1 MYRENNIKKIR
12 EEKNVTAKQIAEYL
26 GITMQAVNQY
36 EKGLRSPS
44 LITLVKI
51 SEFLEVPIDKL
62 IGSQLTYMQKVL
74 REILKN
80 RDFSIDHFA
89 DEINVPRLELRAL
102 YNNETGVTRPTVFKV
117 LNYVGIKDPNRI
129 AEIAKSDM
137 ELNILFNNKITSYFF
152 DDNTEFMNQIIEDK
166 NSLDKLKKALI
177 ENKLKKAAETEKKKN
192 ILQIDVTDLSKE
204 DIENIE
210 KYIEFIKFKN
220 N

>member
-12 EEKNVTAKQIAEYL
+12 EEKHITAKQIADYL